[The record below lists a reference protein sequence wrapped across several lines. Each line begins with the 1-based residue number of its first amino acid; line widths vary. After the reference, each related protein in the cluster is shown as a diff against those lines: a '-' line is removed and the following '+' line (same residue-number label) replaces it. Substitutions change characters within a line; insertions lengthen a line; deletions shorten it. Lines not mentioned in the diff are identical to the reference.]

1 MGKKRK
7 GRKTSSGD
15 PVLDWI
21 ETLKLKDLKRVALM
35 KGLSFRLLG
44 ELSIFD
50 LQSWVYKH
58 YSQPDNI
65 GRLEEYDKWLEKT
78 LTEEGYI
85 EKPIHLDLK
94 LAFYPEDDNGNSKKA
109 RRDPNIFGVTKST
122 EEKAYFK
129 PRKGAMKSLVFKLIE
144 EGKTTKEIIKI
155 MDVQYPAAS
164 VGSVKVWCSQARK
177 REKARNELNIKNK

>member
-1 MGKKRK
+1 MGKRKSRKR
-7 GRKTSSGD
+7 SSGN

-44 ELSIFD
+44 EFSIFE

-58 YSQPDNI
+58 YETPDDI
-65 GRLEEYDKWLEKT
+65 SKLEKYDEWLQKT

-85 EKPIHLDLK
+85 DKPIHIDLK
-94 LAFYPEDDNGNSKKA
+94 LAFYPEDDEGNTKKA

-122 EEKAYFK
+122 TEKAYFK
-129 PRKGAMKSLVFKLIE
+129 PRKGAMKSLVFDLIAK
-144 EGKTTKEIIKI
+144 GKKTKDIIKI
-155 MDVQYPAAS
+155 MDAQFPAAS

-177 REKARNELNIKNK
+177 KQKARKELGLD